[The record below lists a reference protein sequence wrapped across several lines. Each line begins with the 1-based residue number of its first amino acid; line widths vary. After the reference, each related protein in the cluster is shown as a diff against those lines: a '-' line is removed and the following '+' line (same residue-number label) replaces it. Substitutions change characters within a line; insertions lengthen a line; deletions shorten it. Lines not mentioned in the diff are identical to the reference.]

1 MLPETGI
8 SSGRVGLGSCSPL
21 PLPEEILLAYL
32 LYKYT
37 LNRTFIIDIKV
48 NNNFKISMNLSL
60 AEKLP
65 IFLCSTVILT
75 VKTNEWTQIEL

>member
-1 MLPETGI
+1 M
-8 SSGRVGLGSCSPL
+8 
-21 PLPEEILLAYL
+21 
-32 LYKYT
+32 
-37 LNRTFIIDIKV
+37 DIKV

-75 VKTNEWTQIEL
+75 VKTNEWTQIEFQLIKQPYKVFYSASISMQTS

>member
-1 MLPETGI
+1 M
-8 SSGRVGLGSCSPL
+8 
-21 PLPEEILLAYL
+21 
-32 LYKYT
+32 
-37 LNRTFIIDIKV
+37 DIKV